1 MSTTSNQ
8 SRLYGQIIEE
18 SSDGVLFADRRGV
31 IRVWNSGA
39 ERMFG
44 IAAEEAI
51 GQSLD
56 LIIPENLRSRHWEG
70 YFRVMESGDTK
81 YRTGLLT
88 SPGMRRDG
96 SRISLEFSMSVVRDD
111 NGEVVGCA
119 SILRDVTTRWQKEKE
134 MRERLKSL
142 EESGR

>member
-70 YFRVMESGDTK
+70 YFRVMESGDTN

>member
-134 MRERLKSL
+134 MRERMKSL

>member
-1 MSTTSNQ
+1 
-8 SRLYGQIIEE
+8 
-18 SSDGVLFADRRGV
+18 
-31 IRVWNSGA
+31 
-39 ERMFG
+39 MFG

-56 LIIPENLRSRHWEG
+56 LIIPENLRSHHWEG

>member
-1 MSTTSNQ
+1 
-8 SRLYGQIIEE
+8 
-18 SSDGVLFADRRGV
+18 
-31 IRVWNSGA
+31 
-39 ERMFG
+39 MFG

-142 EESGR
+142 EESER

>member
-88 SPGMRRDG
+88 SPGMRKDG